1 MLSHLLSE
9 RSCSLDIPCDKGL
22 IYLNKCKQLVTGKPW
37 TCICDWAAK
46 GKLHLGPLWV
56 KGLWYLLCCRS
67 QKLTLQVGKIL
78 MCLNETNS
86 YFYPHG
92 KSLQWTYLLLEGFK
106 VWNMNAKKNV
116 TFCSTDQ
123 TFSRV
128 WQKLCFYGKT
138 QFLQTWEF
146 PEQDRGF
153 ALADTYTFLHCV
165 STMSTFSPAYRRWSW
180 TKMSSLHVPASP
192 GKFLESE
199 PRAWLEFVFRSETEW
214 NAEFECV

>member
-1 MLSHLLSE
+1 
-9 RSCSLDIPCDKGL
+9 
-22 IYLNKCKQLVTGKPW
+22 
-37 TCICDWAAK
+37 
-46 GKLHLGPLWV
+46 
-56 KGLWYLLCCRS
+56 
-67 QKLTLQVGKIL
+67 

-92 KSLQWTYLLLEGFK
+92 KSLQWTYLLLESFE

-128 WQKLCFYGKT
+128 WQRPCFYGT
-138 QFLQTWEF
+138 AQVLQAWVF

-165 STMSTFSPAYRRWSW
+165 STMSPFSPSISEVDLNQNGQPAYSFLSREI
-180 TKMSSLHVPASP
+180 P
-192 GKFLESE
+192 GIRTLSMTGI
-199 PRAWLEFVFRSETEW
+199 RV
-214 NAEFECV
+214 